1 MLVPAFVAAGIFL
14 LVSARDVLAAPAKPS
29 PPPPP
34 PPLNEPYHLTADRL
48 EGSAAAGENVYT
60 ATHVRVQH
68 GATTVTGDSAVIYR
82 EKELVLFRGNVQIV
96 DGNTHMWG
104 RQASYDRKS
113 RLATLTGDVRIEE
126 SGAKITGKEARFY
139 RAENRSVITGNP
151 VLEDSTRTLHADEI
165 DYDRNTD
172 VVTALGHVNAYDQA
186 ESTRVQAGLV
196 RYDRRADY
204 AWAQQKPVLDLMERG
219 GKTTTIHSD
228 SLEFDNAK
236 KHVYAIGNVTV
247 EREKLRAE
255 GQRAEFYQ
263 NENRAVLFGHP
274 SAWDDQGKA
283 SGDTLAIQF
292 ADHKLQSL
300 RMSPHAVVEYTAKAD
315 SGRGERNIATGDSI
329 TVHFADEEAREAFI
343 VGRAESRYWPSSA
356 DSAKGG
362 RNISNGDTIQVFFDK
377 GKPARAVVH
386 GQSRGVYYL
395 AAEGDTSHA
404 SAQENIHYQG
414 REIDYDVQ
422 HGLVDVIG
430 SGNVTYKE
438 MNLTADKVTFD
449 SNTDRMRAE
458 GSPVLQDGHDRIV
471 GKTMSYD
478 LNNRKGTIFAGR
490 TVYERGFVYGERV
503 VRVSESVMDVR
514 NGTYSTC
521 DLDDPHYHF
530 GSAKMKIIL
539 QDKVIAEPVVFYIK
553 HVPVLALPFYVFPI
567 KSGRHSGFELP
578 QVEFGSS
585 TSGGKFVRNVGYYW
599 AIDDFMD
606 ATAWFDYYQSSSWVA
621 HGQYRY
627 HKRYGYQ
634 GQIAASYENQFGS
647 TTAKNW
653 NLIGSHYQTLG
664 TNFALTANANLTNSS
679 EFLRDPNLGNNVLLR
694 IQRLLDSNLSLQKG
708 WSGGAYTAGLQ
719 QVEDLDAVPGT
730 VKTNQQL
737 PTLTFNWNS
746 RPIGHPARGDEPAR
760 LPWLAS
766 TNYSFSAN
774 GVYQRLVYA
783 PFQIIGRDSVGNPVD
798 TTSFDSTDARGAANY
813 NFTLSDQR
821 MLLGFIRLNPRFNFN
836 GVYYTRDQA
845 GESNQFGGVWNAGLG
860 LNTAIYGTFR
870 TNLGPLRGLRHVIT
884 PSASI
889 TYQPANESLLYKNTD
904 STFASRFQGVTGIGL
919 IGGEAKRIDFSLRND
934 LHAKWGNPTHPTV
947 LNNLIQLQTSGS
959 YNLLAEHGPTKPLS
973 DLFTSLRVKPIQRS
987 DFDFSFIHNP
997 YDRRLLNFTASTG
1010 IAFQGQ
1016 SQFGEEPSS
1025 DLPEEPGADAVRQP
1039 TPLSAPTS
1047 GPSGLPWML
1056 QASVSYGG
1064 SRARLPAGGYTTWTS
1079 AANLNGAAGT
1089 NLSKNWRVDYNWQFN
1104 ITQGKMISQF
1114 FTVKRDLH
1122 CWEMQFSRS
1131 ISGGIDEY
1139 YFRINVKNLQEV
1151 YFEQGSRGLRGFG
1164 GLNNLYGLP

>member
-1 MLVPAFVAAGIFL
+1 MSALWIAGLLAIVPPTRAWAA
-14 LVSARDVLAAPAKPS
+14 VPQTPK

-34 PPLNEPYHLTADRL
+34 PPNESYHLSADRL

-60 ATHVRVQH
+60 ATRVRVQH

-82 EKELVLFRGNVQIV
+82 ERELVLFRGNVQIV

-104 RQASYDRKS
+104 RQASYDRKA

-126 SGAKITGKEARFY
+126 SGARITGKEARFY
-139 RAENRSVITGNP
+139 RNENRSVITGQP
-151 VLEDSTRTLHADEI
+151 LLEDSTRTLRADEI
-165 DYDRNTD
+165 DYDRTND
-172 VVTALGHVNAYDQA
+172 IVTALGHVNAYDRA
-186 ESTRVQAGLV
+186 ESTRVQAGQV

-204 AWAQQKPVLDLMERG
+204 AWAQQQPVLELEERG
-219 GKTTTIHSD
+219 GKTTTVHSD
-228 SLEFDNAK
+228 SLEFDNARK
-236 KHVYAIGNVTV
+236 RVYAIGNVTV

-255 GQRAEFYQ
+255 GERAEFYQ

-274 SAWDDQGKA
+274 RAWDDQGA
-283 SGDTLAIQF
+283 ARGDTLAIQF

-300 RMSPHAVVEYTAKAD
+300 RMAPHAVVEYQAKAD
-315 SGRGERNIATGDSI
+315 SGRGERTVASGDTI

-356 DSAKGG
+356 DSSKGG
-362 RNISNGDTIQVFFDK
+362 RNDSNGDTIQVFFDK

-386 GQSRGVYYL
+386 GQSRGVYFL
-395 AAEGDTSHA
+395 GAEGDTSHA

-414 REIDYDVQ
+414 REIFYDVQ
-422 HGLVDVIG
+422 HGIVDVVG
-430 SGNVTYKE
+430 QGDVTYKE
-438 MNLTADKVTFD
+438 MRLTADKVTFD

-458 GSPVLQDGHDRIV
+458 GNPVLQDGHDRIV

-530 GSAKMKIIL
+530 GSSRMKIVL

-553 HVPVLALPFYVFPI
+553 HVPVLALPFYIFPI

-585 TSGGKFVRNVGYYW
+585 TNGGKFVRNVGYYW

-606 ATAWFDYYQSSSWVA
+606 ATAWFDYYQGSSWIT

-634 GQIAASYENQFGS
+634 GQIAASYENQFGGRS
-647 TTAKNW
+647 AHNW
-653 NLIGSHYQTLG
+653 NLIGTHYQTLG

-679 EFLRDPNLGNNVLLR
+679 EFRRDPNLGNNVLLR

-708 WSGGAYTAGLQ
+708 WSGGAYTAGLR
-719 QVEDLDAVPGT
+719 QVEDLDAAAGT
-730 VKTNQQL
+730 VKTSQQL
-737 PTLTFNWNS
+737 PTVTFNLSS
-746 RPIGHPARGDEPAR
+746 RPLGHPARGDEPAR

-766 TNYSFSAN
+766 TNYSFSVN
-774 GVYQRLVYA
+774 GLYERKVYA
-783 PFQIIGRDSVGNPVD
+783 PFQIIARDSAGVPVD
-798 TTSFDSTDARGAANY
+798 TTFFDSTDARGAANY

-821 MLLGFIRLNPRFNFN
+821 LLLGFIRLNPRFNFN
-836 GVYYTRDQA
+836 GVYYSRDQA
-845 GESNQFGGVWNAGLG
+845 GETHQFGGVWNAGLG
-860 LNTAIYGTFR
+860 VNTAVYGTFR
-870 TNLGPLRGLRHVIT
+870 TNLGPLRGIRHVIT

-889 TYQPANESLLYKNTD
+889 VFQPANSQLLYRNTD

-934 LHAKWGNPTHPTV
+934 VHAKWGNPTHPTL
-947 LNNLIQLQTSGS
+947 LNNLIQLQTTGS

-973 DLFTSLRVKPIQRS
+973 DLFTSLRLKPIQRS

-997 YDRRLLNFTASTG
+997 YDRRLLSFTAATG

-1016 SQFGEEPSS
+1016 SKFGEEPSEM
-1025 DLPEEPGADAVRQP
+1025 PEEPGTDAVRQP
-1039 TPLSAPTS
+1039 TPLSAPAA
-1047 GPSGLPWML
+1047 GPTGLPWIL
-1056 QASVSYGG
+1056 QASIGYGG
-1064 SRARLPAGGYTTWTS
+1064 SRARAPGGGYTPWAS
-1079 AANLNGAAGT
+1079 AANLNGAAGL
-1089 NLSKNWRVDYNWQFN
+1089 NLSKNWRVDYNYQFN

-1131 ISGGIDEY
+1131 ISGGINEY

-1164 GLNNLYGLP
+1164 GLQNIY